1 MHGKVQLNLRDILGW
16 SRKGKLKKREKNSGK
31 RKEPGKRRFFILNII
46 PYMYESI

>member
-31 RKEPGKRRFFILNII
+31 GKNQGKEDFCVLYCTVVRG
-46 PYMYESI
+46 MGG